1 MESRSDNKL
10 SNIVNRDIGEK
21 FYLNLIKKRG
31 RWIVILSIA
40 LITSVIANCL
50 LGVEAKQSSEII
62 EINNSRKLNA
72 IENHIFDSCYYFE
85 KAIECNGYQRM
96 LFLEKTRNQLEAI
109 SDNMRSTYN
118 NEYSKTRRFFDI
130 YILELDDWISSIVSN
145 RTENI
150 PNEIK
155 INNYLDDFRNISNK
169 FDLAIDCG
177 NNSLSYEQIDFNGIV
192 DQLIDET
199 KSEDIKEHF
208 KVWFK

>member
-1 MESRSDNKL
+1 MESRSDKL
-10 SNIVNRDIGEK
+10 SEIVNRDIGEK

-40 LITSVIANCL
+40 LIISVVGNYFL
-50 LGVEAKQSSEII
+50 WVKVTQSSEII
-62 EINNSRKLNA
+62 QINNDRKFCDIKNDVMYVC
-72 IENHIFDSCYYFE
+72 FYFE
-85 KAIECNGYQRM
+85 KAVKSSGYQRM

-155 INNYLDDFRNISNK
+155 INNYLDDFRNISNR

-192 DQLIDET
+192 DQLINET